1 MTYTMEHLTVET
13 AKWLDKSPEER
24 IGAISKEKW
33 VGHTQAK
40 RILTRL
46 AELHH
51 YPPVDPDANNLLL
64 IGEPGSG
71 KTGLMRY
78 YAKAYQPSIKDYKL
92 HWPIVAVQLADGPKE
107 SSLYEAI
114 LKALQSTYR
123 ARATVSEKRYQ
134 VLHLLRVNQVKLL
147 FIDEVHQMLLG
158 SALQQRSFLAG
169 LKSLCNEA
177 SVPLVCAGVE
187 SAHNAMCLDEQVGRR
202 FEIARLPQWTMNQE
216 FVNLLLSFERL
227 LALKKPSHLT
237 EPALAFKL
245 LERSRGSIGRLS
257 RILKLAAIHAIQSGE
272 ERITLQ
278 VLQNMN
284 ALPLA
289 DEY

>member
-1 MTYTMEHLTVET
+1 MEHLTVET
-13 AKWLDKSPEER
+13 AKWLDKSNEER
-24 IGAISKEKW
+24 IAAIRKEKW

-78 YAKAYQPSIKDYKL
+78 YAKAYQPSIQEYKL
-92 HWPIVAVQLADGPKE
+92 HWPIVFIQLVDGPKE
-107 SSLYEAI
+107 QFLYEAI
-114 LKALQSTYR
+114 LQALQATYAPR
-123 ARATVSEKRYQ
+123 ASISDKRRQ
-134 VLHLLRVNQVKLL
+134 VLHLLKFNQVKLL

-216 FVNLLLSFERL
+216 FVNLLKSFELL

-245 LERSRGSIGRLS
+245 LELSRGSIGRLS
-257 RILKLAAIHAIQSGE
+257 RILKLAAIHAVQSEE

-278 VLQNMN
+278 GLQSMHVF
-284 ALPLA
+284 PLA
-289 DEY
+289 DES